1 MDIWEA
7 TDFFIGHICNR
18 GRLENMKSL
27 RFEEMFV
34 QVRNAGTGFVREVIV
49 SFSDV
54 MCFFFSLFL
63 RRFIP
68 LICQHNNKINEN
80 DNSRLIRENLIII

>member
-54 MCFFFSLFL
+54 MCFSFLFFSDVLSLSFANTIT
-63 RRFIP
+63 RSM
-68 LICQHNNKINEN
+68 KM
-80 DNSRLIRENLIII
+80 IIQG